1 MLTALWGLCGE
12 GYVGPRP
19 LSGGLAFQGGLL
31 IPCLNQDSSCLG
43 ERGPL
48 PRGSELSFPL

>member
-19 LSGGLAFQGGLL
+19 QSGGLTFQGGLL
-31 IPCLNQDSSCLG
+31 IPYFNQDSSFLG
-43 ERGPL
+43 EWGRL
-48 PRGSELSFPL
+48 SRGSVLSFPL